1 MGQITWASCLSLLVL
16 FKINLNFQIY
26 VCNVWHGV
34 MQNSLNFH
42 DLEIIIVGKNDYKV
56 HFGVLLKVRVR
67 VECRMLIWSKK
78 VDN

>member
-56 HFGVLLKVRVR
+56 HFGVLLKVRVK

>member
-1 MGQITWASCLSLLVL
+1 
-16 FKINLNFQIY
+16 
-26 VCNVWHGV
+26 

-56 HFGVLLKVRVR
+56 HFGVLLKVRVK